1 MSLFKVI
8 ARHER
13 TSAAAVER
21 ARSAVHSG
29 SMGDVLYALPAAKAL
44 GVTRFVLNVCVDPAI
59 GGRALPQSAAE
70 FLAPLLLGQGA
81 VGCVE
86 IVRAA
91 VEFVDGDGRLIS
103 EGMPLERVDSD
114 ALGFDH
120 VFDRFRLDPDVLTKH
135 LVLSHADAVGVAVDP
150 AAPFIGLEDLAE
162 RRARAN
168 DEDAP
173 VVVSLTPRYRRL
185 STGYFARLLQ
195 GRRNIV
201 KIGLPGEAD
210 MYQGIPGEFRSVG
223 DALELARL
231 LASARLFVGVPSMP
245 YAIAEGLKIPRA
257 IDVPED
263 IPNAFPLGAAGWR
276 LPADMAVARRLLD
289 AAAAGDAD
297 AAAAAERTAV
307 AVPAPETRLAVFWRP
322 GEAGWAA
329 DRSVAATY
337 TATTTAPRLVCA
349 KLPPPGGALEEVAVR
364 LADLP
369 GWYEVGSLVLRDAA
383 GAVLWRLEGNEA
395 AERLLAERER
405 VHEAPVLLAAT
416 DSRLHYWQQ
425 PEGGGLLPLPLD
437 APVLAALKD
446 GGSVDVFLRRLS
458 KPEADVA
465 DEVEGHRAR
474 FERRGRYL
482 GELLRHRD
490 EELRE
495 RDREL
500 GERDREL
507 RERDGE
513 LQRQRREH
521 DQRVADISAELAR
534 AQGDLE
540 RTRGE
545 IAAVYASTS
554 WRVTG
559 PLRRSV
565 LAQRAARVHL
575 KKALWLLLHGAW
587 RALPLGAGTRGR
599 IGNAIWHHFGP
610 LLRHSPVY
618 RDRFEQGVAETPL
631 VLPPAQPQ
639 PRGLTIH
646 GTGHGTGSA
655 APLVSVVIPVYN
667 KIEYTLACLDSIAEH
682 PPSFPFEVI
691 VVDDGSSDATQ
702 ATLEERNDIVYV
714 RNRENLG
721 FVGSCNAGATAAK
734 GRFLFFLNNDTTVVP
749 GWLDSL
755 VETVR
760 RDPTIGLAGSKL
772 IYPDGRL
779 QEAGGI
785 VFEDASG
792 WNFGRFGSPD
802 APSYGYLRDVD
813 YCSGAAILVAR
824 DLFEELGGFD
834 PLYKPAYYE
843 DTDLAF
849 KVREQAGLRTVYQ
862 PLSQIFHFEG
872 ITSGTDLTTGV
883 KAYQVAN
890 REKFLDRWKDVLAAH
905 GSSGEPARAVF
916 DRRPAGRVLVVD
928 ACTPTPD
935 RDSGSLDMANLLQIL
950 TALGLRVT
958 FVPESNFLHF
968 GSYTEALQRIGVE
981 CLFAPH
987 VRSVEEVLRKR
998 GGEFDL
1004 VVLTRGPVAAKYV
1017 EMVRHYAP
1025 RARLVF
1031 NTVDLHFLR
1040 EERQAALEGRPL
1052 GSEAKRMKR
1061 EELSIIQQSDATIV
1075 VSRYEGELLGNETPG
1090 ARIDVIPV
1098 IRAIPGRAGGR
1109 DGRDGIVF
1117 IGGFLHPPNA
1127 DAVQFFLR
1135 EVWPLVRA
1143 ELPQAVFRIVGS
1155 HMPDSIK
1162 ALADDGGVGGVEV
1175 LGFVEDLDPVFNHC
1189 LMTVA
1194 PLRYGAG
1201 IKGKVATSLGYGV
1214 PCVATSIAVEGTGM
1228 ADGREVLVAN
1238 EPEAMAAAIVRLHR
1252 DRALWDSLSDAGIA
1266 FCRDYFALPPNLLKV
1281 ANMLAGLGLYGK
1293 GSAGADAFKNA
1304 AGAAVVD
1311 AGGGPGG
1318 WSPFLSERTL
1328 FEVGDLGPWSTGWE
1342 ALAQPRRLV
1351 VVDHLPADAGEAL
1364 PHLERAAAG
1373 VAPGGALLF
1382 TAVAQDATRSGDA
1395 PRLARALRRAGFAVD
1410 TLPMGPGAPFLWIAR
1425 RPA

>member
-1 MSLFKVI
+1 MSLLKVI

-13 TSAAAVER
+13 TTAAAVER
-21 ARSAVHSG
+21 AQSAVHSG
-29 SMGDVLYALPAAKAL
+29 SMGDVLYALPAARAL

-59 GGRALPQSAAE
+59 GGRALPQAAAE

-81 VGCVE
+81 IGCVE
-86 IVRAA
+86 IMRAA
-91 VEFVDGDGRLIS
+91 VAFMDGDGRLIS
-103 EGMPLERVDSD
+103 EGMPLERAEPG
-114 ALGFDH
+114 ALDIDH
-120 VFDRFRLDPDVLTKH
+120 VFDRFRLDPDVLAKH
-135 LVLSHADAVGVAVDP
+135 LILSHADAVGVSVDP
-150 AAPFIGLEDLAE
+150 AAPFLELEDLAGL
-162 RRARAN
+162 RARAA
-168 DEDAP
+168 DADAP

-210 MYQGIPGEFRSVG
+210 MYQGIPGEFRAAA

-231 LASARLFVGVPSMP
+231 IASARLFVGVPSMP

-263 IPNAFPLGAAGWR
+263 IPNAFPVGPGGWR
-276 LPADMAVARRLLD
+276 LPADGRAARRLLD

-297 AAAAAERTAV
+297 AAAEAERTEAERTVV
-307 AVPAPETRLAVFWRP
+307 AVPAPETRLAVFWRAR
-322 GEAGWAA
+322 GEDWA
-329 DRSVAATY
+329 DGRAATATY
-337 TATTTAPRLVCA
+337 AASTAAPRLVSA
-349 KLPPPGGALEEVAVR
+349 RLPALGGRPEDVGVR
-364 LADLP
+364 LADRP

-383 GAVLWRLEGNEA
+383 GAVLWRLEGKEA
-395 AERLLAERER
+395 AERLLAVRES
-405 VHEAPVLLAAT
+405 VPDAPVLLAAA
-416 DSRLHYWQQ
+416 DNRLHYWRQ
-425 PEGGGLLPLPLD
+425 PEGGGLLPLPLE
-437 APVLAALKD
+437 APALAALKA
-446 GGSVDVFLRRLS
+446 GGTLDAFLRRLS
-458 KPEADVA
+458 GPEAEVA

-474 FERRGRYL
+474 VERRGRCL
-482 GELLRHRD
+482 TELLRHRE

-495 RDREL
+495 RDHRI
-500 GERDREL
+500 G
-507 RERDGE
+507 
-513 LQRQRREH
+513 
-521 DQRVADISAELAR
+521 DIAAELAR
-534 AQGDLE
+534 TRGELE
-540 RTRGE
+540 QARGE
-545 IAAVYASTS
+545 IAAVHASTS
-554 WRVTG
+554 WRITG

-565 LAQRAARVHL
+565 LAQRAARAHL
-575 KKALWLLLHGAW
+575 KKVLWLVLHGAW

-599 IGNAIWHHFGP
+599 IGTAIWHHFGP

-618 RDRFEQGVAETPL
+618 RERFDQGVAETPL

-639 PRGLTIH
+639 PRGLIIH
-646 GTGHGTGSA
+646 GTTKHGTGSA
-655 APLVSVVIPVYN
+655 GPLVSVVIPVYN

-682 PPSFPFEVI
+682 PPSFPFEVV

-702 ATLEERNDIVYV
+702 AVLSARDDIVYV

-721 FVGSCNAGATAAK
+721 FVGSCNAGAATAK

-802 APSYGYLRDVD
+802 APAYSHLRDVD

-849 KVREQAGLRTVYQ
+849 KIRERAGLRTVCQ
-862 PLSQIFHFEG
+862 PLSRIFHFEG
-872 ITSGTDLTTGV
+872 ITSGTDLSTGA

-905 GSSGEPARAVF
+905 GTAGEPARAVF

-950 TALGLRVT
+950 TALGLRVS

-1017 EMVRHYAP
+1017 DMVRHYAP

-1040 EERQAALEGRPL
+1040 EERQAALENRPL
-1052 GSEAKRMKR
+1052 STEAKRMKR
-1061 EELSIIQQSDATIV
+1061 EELSIVQRSDATIV
-1075 VSRYEGELLGNETPG
+1075 VSRYEGELLAEETPG

-1098 IRAIPGRAGGR
+1098 IRSIPGRAGGCQ
-1109 DGRDGIVF
+1109 GRDGVVF

-1143 ELPQAVFRIVGS
+1143 ELPEAVFRIVGS

-1162 ALADDGGVGGVEV
+1162 ALAEDAGAGVEV

-1189 LMTVA
+1189 LLTVA

-1238 EPEAMAAAIVRLHR
+1238 EPAAMAAAIVRLHR
-1252 DRALWDSLSDAGIA
+1252 DRALWESLSDAGIA

-1281 ANMLAGLGLYGK
+1281 ANMLAGLGLQGNA
-1293 GSAGADAFKNA
+1293 AGAAVPGNA

-1328 FEVGDLGPWSTGWE
+1328 REVADLGPWTAGWE

-1351 VVDHLPADAGEAL
+1351 VVDRLPAGLDAAL

-1373 VAPGGALLF
+1373 VAPGGTLLF
-1382 TAVAQDATRSGDA
+1382 TAVAEDAARSGDG
-1395 PRLARALRRAGFAVD
+1395 PRLARALRRWGFVAD

-1425 RPA
+1425 RAA